1 MGFELMQAEYSNV
14 ATRTVKDVLQ
24 YLITIPDV
32 KEAIKADISKVKLRL
47 VEMEGIHVLVKE
59 LAQ

>member
-1 MGFELMQAEYSNV
+1 MQAEYSNV